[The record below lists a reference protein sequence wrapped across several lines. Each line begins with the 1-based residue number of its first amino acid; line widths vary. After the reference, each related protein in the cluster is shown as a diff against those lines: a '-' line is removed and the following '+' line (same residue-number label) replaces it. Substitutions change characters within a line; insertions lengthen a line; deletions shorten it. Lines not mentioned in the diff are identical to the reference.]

1 MADDGFDDD
10 GFDDDGDVDFGDDDP
25 DFGGDDDDFDDDGFD
40 DGNDDEWGD
49 IVENDTPII
58 KHDPNEMKQKPK
70 VNDDDKEEEWKCQND
85 SCGFVNKGSALL
97 CGKCFGPNKGTI
109 IYYIIIFCIL
119 YWEQFICIKYS
130 ETGINCEEKFG
141 RGRKILVWII

>member
-58 KHDPNEMKQKPK
+58 KHDANEMKQKAK
-70 VNDDDKEEEWKCQND
+70 MNDDDKEEEWKCQND

-97 CGKCFGPNKGTI
+97 CGKCFGPNKAKQELI
-109 IYYIIIFCIL
+109 ARKNL
-119 YWEQFICIKYS
+119 
-130 ETGINCEEKFG
+130 EEEGKF
-141 RGRKILVWII
+141 W